1 MLYLAFVVEI
11 LLMIGLPLGLWS
23 WLRRWPGVT
32 WRLLLVGAATFVL
45 SQVVHIPL
53 LMGLTE
59 VANRP
64 GVWPFAPGSLA
75 TTLANATILGLAA
88 GVCEEGARYLVLRL
102 WQRQARSWAQG
113 VAFGAGHGGAEAI
126 IVGLGVLATFAVMLY
141 GRLAGLEGLGLSG
154 DNLQQIQAQMAE
166 YWSIPW
172 YLPLLGGV
180 ERIFAI
186 ILHISWALLVLLA
199 VVRRNPG
206 WLGLAIL
213 GHAVVDGVAVGMQ
226 QMGGS
231 VLAIEG
237 LVLLFAAGGLAIIL
251 ALRSRLPGPAD
262 VSRETSPVAVDG

>member
-11 LLMIGLPLGLWS
+11 LLMIGLPLGLWF

-32 WRLLLVGAATFVL
+32 WRLILIGAATFVL

-53 LMGLTE
+53 LMVLTE

-64 GVWPFAPGSLA
+64 GVWPFAPGSPA
-75 TTLANATILGLAA
+75 TILANATILGLTA
-88 GVCEEGARYLVLRL
+88 GVCEEVARYLVLRF
-102 WQRQARSWAQG
+102 WQRQARSWGQG

-126 IVGLGVLATFAVMLY
+126 IVGVGVLITFVFMLY
-141 GRLAGLEGLGLSG
+141 GQQFGLEGLGLSG
-154 DNLQQIQAQMAE
+154 ETLQTAQAQMAE

-186 ILHISWALLVLLA
+186 LMHISWALLVLLA
-199 VVRRNPG
+199 VVRRNLG
-206 WLGLAIL
+206 WLVLAIL
-213 GHAVVDGVAVGMQ
+213 GHALVDGVAVGLQ
-226 QMGGS
+226 QAGGS

-237 LVLLFAAGGLAIIL
+237 VLLLFAAGALAAIL
-251 ALRSRLPGPAD
+251 ALRFRLPGPAD
-262 VSRETSPVAVDG
+262 VSRETSPGN